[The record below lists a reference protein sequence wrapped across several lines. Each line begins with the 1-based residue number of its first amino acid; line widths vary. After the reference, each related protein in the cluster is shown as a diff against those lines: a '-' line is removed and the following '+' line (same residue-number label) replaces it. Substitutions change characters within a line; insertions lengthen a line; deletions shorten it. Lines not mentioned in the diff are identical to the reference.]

1 VDVSNAIIELLAI
14 TRWGELDYLI
24 LDMPPG
30 IGDATLDTIRLIPR
44 IEFIVVTTP
53 SRVAYQSVRRM
64 LLLLKKLD
72 ISVVGVVENMVMKP
86 SDYVS
91 SDVEEL
97 DLRYLG
103 SLDYDEALEDALGN
117 VDKLSETGFYKK
129 VGEIIPRIV

>member
-1 VDVSNAIIELLAI
+1 
-14 TRWGELDYLI
+14 
-24 LDMPPG
+24 
-30 IGDATLDTIRLIPR
+30 
-44 IEFIVVTTP
+44 
-53 SRVAYQSVRRM
+53 
-64 LLLLKKLD
+64 
-72 ISVVGVVENMVMKP
+72 VENMVMKP